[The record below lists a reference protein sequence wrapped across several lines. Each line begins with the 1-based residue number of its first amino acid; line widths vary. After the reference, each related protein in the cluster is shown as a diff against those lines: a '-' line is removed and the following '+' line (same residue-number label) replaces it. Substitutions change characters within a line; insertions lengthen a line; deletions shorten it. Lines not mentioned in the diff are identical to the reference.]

1 MKKILAITTFT
12 LGLSVVTGSALAA
25 NNDLGTT
32 NSSDNELVN
41 LEEMATEKGITVDKL
56 LDQLEQE
63 GKVTKGVELT
73 EAMQV
78 ETNTEAANN
87 DISSDNELAN
97 LEEMATEKGITV
109 DELLDQLEQEG
120 KVTKAVELTEAKQI
134 ETSTK

>member
-12 LGLSVVTGSALAA
+12 LGLSVVTGSALAT

>member
-12 LGLSVVTGSALAA
+12 LGLSVVTGSALAT

-109 DELLDQLEQEG
+109 DELLDQLEQDG
-120 KVTKAVELTEAKQI
+120 NVTKAVELTEAKQI